1 MAIRKLS
8 GSQLRAFRS
17 KVAKLKDLGLVS
29 KRVDARSQKPTRYMQ
44 ETVNKRFA
52 GVLSGKDKVVH
63 TPRKKDADQ
72 FKARFDVKGKSVV
85 IPGSAKSET
94 NFRYDP
100 KSHEIRST
108 VKQGSKTVRKA
119 YSPKPIGGVED
130 LPSGRGVLYTIRFGK
145 NGGQF
150 SFDTKEGLANF
161 LRSLSDSGWKTAIN
175 YVEVTRGHTVTDL
188 EDFADEFDDDDD
200 PLSDLARD
208 ARDAER

>member
-1 MAIRKLS
+1 MATKKLT
-8 GSQLRAFRS
+8 GSQLKAFRS
-17 KVAKLKDLGLVS
+17 KVARLKDQGLVS
-29 KRVDARSQKPTRYMQ
+29 KRVDARSQKPTRYMLD
-44 ETVNKRFA
+44 TVNKRFA

-63 TPRKKDADQ
+63 VPKKKDADQ
-72 FKARFDVKGKSVV
+72 FKARFDTKGKSVI
-85 IPGSAKSET
+85 IPGAAKSES

-108 VKQGSKTVRKA
+108 VKQGSEKLRKA

-130 LPSGRGVLYTIRFGK
+130 LPSGRGVLYTIRLGK

-175 YVEVTRGHTVTDL
+175 YVEVTRGHSVSDL
-188 EDFADEFDDDDD
+188 EDFADEMDDI
-200 PLSDLARD
+200 SEAF
-208 ARDAER
+208 E